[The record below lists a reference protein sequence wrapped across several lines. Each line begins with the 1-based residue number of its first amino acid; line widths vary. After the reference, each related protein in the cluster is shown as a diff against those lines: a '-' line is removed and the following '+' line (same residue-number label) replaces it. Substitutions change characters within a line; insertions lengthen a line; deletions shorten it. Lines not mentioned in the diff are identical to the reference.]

1 MRWLRS
7 MGVGLLLGVFC
18 GCAGYKMGPTNGLP
32 AGAKSIQVNLFHNN
46 TIEPR
51 LVEAVSSALRKQ
63 LQQDGTYR
71 LATQDDGD
79 IVVNGTIA
87 RFERSGLSYQP
98 GDILTVRD
106 YSLQIIARIVAKE
119 RGTGKVLL
127 DREITG
133 RTTIRTGANLS
144 SAERQA
150 IPMIAEDFARIATTL
165 LVDGQW

>member
-133 RTTIRTGANLS
+133 RTTIRTGSNLS

-150 IPMIAEDFARIATTL
+150 IPMIAEDFARIATSL

>member
-7 MGVGLLLGVFC
+7 MGVGLLLGIFC

-51 LVEAVSSALRKQ
+51 LVEVVSSALRKQ

-87 RFERSGLSYQP
+87 RFERAGLSYQP

-133 RTTIRTGANLS
+133 RTTIRTGSNLS

-150 IPMIAEDFARIATTL
+150 IPMIAEDFARIATSL

>member
-1 MRWLRS
+1 MRCLWS
-7 MGVGLLLGVFC
+7 MGVSLLLGLFC

-32 AGAKSIQVNLFHNN
+32 AGAKSIQVNLFQNH

-51 LVEAVSSALRKQ
+51 LIEAVSSALRKQ

-71 LATQDDGD
+71 LATQDDGE
-79 IVVNGTIA
+79 IVVNGTIVQ
-87 RFERSGLSYQP
+87 FERAGLSYQP

-106 YSLQIIARIVAKE
+106 YSLKIIARIVAKE

-133 RTTIRTGANLS
+133 RTTIRAGSNLS
-144 SAERQA
+144 NTERQA
-150 IPMIAEDFARIATTL
+150 IPLMAENLARNATSL

>member
-1 MRWLRS
+1 
-7 MGVGLLLGVFC
+7 MGVGLLLGIFC

-51 LVEAVSSALRKQ
+51 LVEVVSSALRKQ

-87 RFERSGLSYQP
+87 RFERAGLSYQP

-133 RTTIRTGANLS
+133 RTTIRTGSNLS

-150 IPMIAEDFARIATTL
+150 IPMIAEDFARIATSL

>member
-133 RTTIRTGANLS
+133 RTTIRTGSNLS

-150 IPMIAEDFARIATTL
+150 IPMIAEDFARIATSL
-165 LVDGQW
+165 LVDGPW